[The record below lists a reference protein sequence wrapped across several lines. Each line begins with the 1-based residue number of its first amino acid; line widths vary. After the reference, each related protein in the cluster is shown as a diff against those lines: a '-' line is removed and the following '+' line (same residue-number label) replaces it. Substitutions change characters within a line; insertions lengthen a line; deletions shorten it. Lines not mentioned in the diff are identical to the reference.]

1 MTSRRA
7 LPDGPVVTR
16 PRKASRVLRE
26 SEEKFRALAE
36 LSHDTIMRFDREH
49 RHLYV
54 NAIVEAQTG
63 IPADRFIGRTHRE
76 LGFPEPL
83 VAQWEAAIDQVLA
96 TGRAHRI
103 EFELPAGIWID
114 WQLVPEFDGDGRVA
128 AVMTA
133 GRDITA
139 YKRLEES
146 LEAERRELAAR
157 IAERTAALHEATLGL
172 QSEEAERRTA
182 EERRR
187 QLLDHLPVGVYR
199 STPEGQILEA
209 NQALARI
216 LGFADAS
223 SLGQVNIARLYVARR
238 ERDQHLERL
247 RATEVASAEFQL
259 RRADRS
265 LIWVRD
271 YPRAIRDEHNAVQ
284 YFDGVLV
291 DITEQKQAEEA
302 VRQSEEL
309 YHTLARNFPDGAVCV
324 FDHELRFSL
333 VEGTGLDA
341 SGLGKG
347 TLEGRTLREV
357 LPPERATRIEPTL
370 RAALSGGSTRL
381 EVPIEDRVYSLRA
394 LPLRDAA
401 GTVWAGMAVV
411 QDITAQ
417 KQIEERLRYQSVHD
431 ALTGLFNRAFFEE
444 HMAALMR
451 GGRLPVSVMIC
462 DVDGLKDV
470 NDRLGHAAGDDLLR
484 HGAEILRASFRP
496 GDVAAR
502 IGGDEFAVLLP
513 GAGEEAGAAI
523 LARLR
528 SNQRA
533 HGREHC
539 DCGVRFSIGLATATA
554 DLSLPEAL
562 RLADSRMYRD
572 KFARARRKSRRT
584 RQGGGAA
591 TNPGAA
597 ST

>member
-1 MTSRRA
+1 
-7 LPDGPVVTR
+7 
-16 PRKASRVLRE
+16 
-26 SEEKFRALAE
+26 
-36 LSHDTIMRFDREH
+36 
-49 RHLYV
+49 
-54 NAIVEAQTG
+54 
-63 IPADRFIGRTHRE
+63 
-76 LGFPEPL
+76 
-83 VAQWEAAIDQVLA
+83 
-96 TGRAHRI
+96 
-103 EFELPAGIWID
+103 
-114 WQLVPEFDGDGRVA
+114 
-128 AVMTA
+128 
-133 GRDITA
+133 
-139 YKRLEES
+139 
-146 LEAERRELAAR
+146 
-157 IAERTAALHEATLGL
+157 
-172 QSEEAERRTA
+172 
-182 EERRR
+182 
-187 QLLDHLPVGVYR
+187 
-199 STPEGQILEA
+199 
-209 NQALARI
+209 
-216 LGFADAS
+216 
-223 SLGQVNIARLYVARR
+223 
-238 ERDQHLERL
+238 
-247 RATEVASAEFQL
+247 VASAEFQL

-357 LPPERATRIEPTL
+357 LPPERAARIEPTL

-381 EVPIEDRVYSLRA
+381 EVPVDDRVYSIRA

-417 KQIEERLRYQSVHD
+417 KQIEERLRFQSVHD

-444 HMAALMR
+444 HMAALIR
-451 GGRLPVSVMIC
+451 GGRLPVSVMVC

-502 IGGDEFAVLLP
+502 IGGDEFGVLLP
-513 GAGEEAGAAI
+513 GAGEEAGAAV
-523 LARLR
+523 LSRLR
-528 SNQRA
+528 GNQRA

-539 DCGVRFSIGLATATA
+539 DCGVRFSIGLATATT

-584 RQGGGAA
+584 SSSGV
-591 TNPGAA
+591 
-597 ST
+597 